1 MNKLLRYILF
11 VSVSVLMFAC
21 EDLETF
27 STDSRLLLS
36 FSADTV
42 SFDTVITTVPSST
55 KRVWIF
61 NNNKVGLR
69 IKSARLA
76 TGEASSF
83 RINVDGRTGP
93 EVTDLEVLKEDSI
106 MMLVEVTL
114 RETRVDDSVLMC
126 DSVLF
131 TLESGTVQKLILEA
145 YGQDA
150 IIMRAPECQH
160 GEVMTFSS
168 GKPYLI
174 YDSLVV
180 RNGGTL
186 NIEAGATLMF
196 HSGASLLVYGQLN
209 INGTEGNMAVLRGD
223 RTDKIFPYLPYDR
236 IDAQWGGI
244 RLFASSVGNTI
255 RYADIHGGNYGVV
268 CDSSGVD
275 ADKLLL
281 ENSIITNVC
290 GYGLFAE
297 DCKVN
302 VRNSIIS
309 NARMDCVNV
318 TGGVYDFVHCTIAQF
333 YALGATSEGNAL
345 RVSNVKGLDY
355 HALSFRIDNSI
366 VTGFA
371 TDEIFASRFD
381 GNNELTKDEA
391 LFDLLFRN
399 CLVTTD
405 TKGAEQYFV
414 DCIVDDVTSEL
425 NRRKHF
431 KCVDTHDFVF
441 DYHLDSLSSACGKAS
456 SAYLSSLPK
465 DMYGSER
472 VYGNVDIGALQ
483 R

>member
-11 VSVSVLMFAC
+11 VAVSVLMFAC

-61 NNNKVGLR
+61 NNNKEGLR

-114 RETRVDDSVLMC
+114 RETRVDDSVLMR

-186 NIEAGATLMF
+186 NIDAGATLMF

-223 RTDKIFPYLPYDR
+223 RTDRIFPYLPYDR
-236 IDAQWGGI
+236 IDAQ
-244 RLFASSVGNTI
+244 
-255 RYADIHGGNYGVV
+255 
-268 CDSSGVD
+268 
-275 ADKLLL
+275 
-281 ENSIITNVC
+281 
-290 GYGLFAE
+290 
-297 DCKVN
+297 
-302 VRNSIIS
+302 
-309 NARMDCVNV
+309 
-318 TGGVYDFVHCTIAQF
+318 
-333 YALGATSEGNAL
+333 
-345 RVSNVKGLDY
+345 
-355 HALSFRIDNSI
+355 
-366 VTGFA
+366 
-371 TDEIFASRFD
+371 
-381 GNNELTKDEA
+381 
-391 LFDLLFRN
+391 
-399 CLVTTD
+399 
-405 TKGAEQYFV
+405 
-414 DCIVDDVTSEL
+414 
-425 NRRKHF
+425 
-431 KCVDTHDFVF
+431 
-441 DYHLDSLSSACGKAS
+441 
-456 SAYLSSLPK
+456 
-465 DMYGSER
+465 
-472 VYGNVDIGALQ
+472 
-483 R
+483 